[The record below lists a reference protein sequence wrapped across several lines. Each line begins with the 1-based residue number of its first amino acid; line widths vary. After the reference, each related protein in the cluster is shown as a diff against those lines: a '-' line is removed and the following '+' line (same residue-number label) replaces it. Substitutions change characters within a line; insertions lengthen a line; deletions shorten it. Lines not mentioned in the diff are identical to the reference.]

1 MTGTRETNTKPMP
14 TFDEIESEVDKT
26 LLAIVNDEPAINIAI
41 EVKANPEESTVYV
54 LYDSKRARLSG

>member
-1 MTGTRETNTKPMP
+1 MP